1 MKPNTFDVSSLGLII
16 GMVVIAVASGNW
28 LATGYGVI
36 LFIAQARVAFG
47 DMQ

>member
-1 MKPNTFDVSSLGLII
+1 MKANTFDVSSLGLII

-28 LATGYGVI
+28 LATGYSVI

-47 DMQ
+47 DAQ